1 MRLQRAFSQVMAPIA
16 RVSPAGFDPA
26 PDNLRLVRK
35 LSLLLA
41 LALTALLPVAH
52 ANPGPAVQLPPIG
65 AAESPLFAAGG
76 TPVSNGIFFPGT
88 SLCANGTCYGE
99 PYEIAQGTDIRFY
112 NLDSGV
118 VANSHRVVSKK
129 MKKKGGPIFA
139 SDTVAGPGSTLMK
152 TSHLKPGLYEYFCT
166 IHSGMEGI
174 IEVTG

>member
-1 MRLQRAFSQVMAPIA
+1 MAPFA
-16 RVSPAGFDPA
+16 QVPPAGFGPA

-52 ANPGPAVQLPPIG
+52 ATPVPAPAALPPIG
-65 AAESPLFAAGG
+65 AAEAPLFAAGG

-88 SLCANGTCYGE
+88 ALCANGTCYGE

-139 SDTVAGPGSTLMK
+139 SDTISGPGSTLVK
-152 TSHLKPGLYEYFCT
+152 TSHLKPGVYEYFCT

-174 IEVTG
+174 IEITG